1 MIAKALKPLAS
12 NPELRNAILEVR
24 KSYEQTIDET
34 STDAVLFAGHSKE
47 GRQKAAALVNQ
58 FAAYIKEQKDEI
70 RALQILYSRPHSQRL
85 TFPEVKELAKAI
97 ERPPRQWTT
106 AKLWHAYELLDQSKV
121 RGSGGRMLT
130 DIVALVRFTLHQ
142 DEELVPYRD
151 QVETRFAAWLEAQK
165 HEGVTFSADQLQWLT
180 WMKENIASELG
191 IAPESFEYTP
201 FVEHGGIGKAVQV
214 FGDRLTPLM
223 EELTAVLAA

>member
-1 MIAKALKPLAS
+1 
-12 NPELRNAILEVR
+12 LRNAILEVR

-34 STDAVLFAGHSKE
+34 STDELLFAGHSEE
-47 GRQKAAALVNQ
+47 GREKAASLVNQ
-58 FAAYIKEQKDEI
+58 FADYINDHKDEI
-70 RALQILYSRPHSQRL
+70 RALQILYSRPHRERL
-85 TFPEVKELAKAI
+85 TFSEISELAKAI

-121 RGSGGRMLT
+121 RGSGGRMLS

-142 DEELVPYRD
+142 DEELIPFRD

-165 HEGVTFSADQLQWLT
+165 QKGVTFTADQLQWLT

-191 IAPESFEYTP
+191 IAPDSFEYTP

-214 FGDRLTPLM
+214 FGDRLAPLM
-223 EELTAVLAA
+223 DELTEALAA